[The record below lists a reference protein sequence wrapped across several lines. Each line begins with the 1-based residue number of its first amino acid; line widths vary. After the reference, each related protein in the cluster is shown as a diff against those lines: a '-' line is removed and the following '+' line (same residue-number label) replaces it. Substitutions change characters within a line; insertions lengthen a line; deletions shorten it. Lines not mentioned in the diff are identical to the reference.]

1 MAVDLGPVEN
11 TDLNLRAVSDL
22 VGCQVENYDG
32 VRLGSLSE
40 IVVDLDRAEVAYA
53 VITRFSSGVEK
64 SYPIPWSLLAVGRD
78 RVVIDVDTVALEHT
92 DWYDAVDSSLFE
104 NELWAREVHAWYG
117 LHPYW
122 NRSVI

>member
-1 MAVDLGPVEN
+1 MALDLGSVDKAE
-11 TDLNLRAVSDL
+11 LNLRAVSDL
-22 VGCQVENYDG
+22 VGCRVENYDG
-32 VRLGSLSE
+32 VRLGSLTE

-53 VITRFSSGVEK
+53 VFTRVSLGVET

-78 RVVIDVDTVALEHT
+78 RVVIDVDPVALRHT
-92 DWYDAVDSSLFE
+92 EGYDAVDSSLFE
-104 NELWAREVHAWYG
+104 DESWAKRVHAWYG